1 MQRRHIIASLPALL
15 VAGCSTTP
23 PQQGKPFVGLA
34 EPEPGRGRLYVLR
47 PPFESQLKGES
58 PALAIDGTVIALLED
73 NAAISLSLD
82 PGARTIALT
91 PGTMESNRWNKSVPL
106 NVEPGKTYFLALWL
120 SVASNRSLTFVPIPG
135 AVLPI
140 AGTTTSA
147 QGVSHEFVTREQ
159 AMEFLPSMKQVT
171 PTSAAR

>member
-1 MQRRHIIASLPALL
+1 MQRRYILASLPALL
-15 VAGCSTTP
+15 AAGCSTTP
-23 PQQGKPFVGLA
+23 PQQGQQFVGLA

-47 PPFESQLKGES
+47 PPFESQLRGER
-58 PALAIDGTVIALLED
+58 PTLAIDGRVIALLED

-82 PGARTIALT
+82 PGTRIVALT
-91 PGTMESNRWNKSVPL
+91 PGTLESSRWNKSVPL

-140 AGTTTSA
+140 PGTATAA
-147 QGVSHEFVTREQ
+147 QGVNHEFVTREQ
-159 AMEFLPSMKQVT
+159 AMEFLPSMKLVT
-171 PTSAAR
+171 PIPAAR